1 MEMKMDKHHGA
12 TLFIVLL
19 LLSLVLIIQLFWP
32 YASAIVLAILIS
44 SVFHPMYVW
53 LTKVFR
59 GRGPLASFIV
69 ILLIFLFL
77 VIPVSWF
84 VGTLTNEAFDLYKRT
99 SSNVS
104 MAKLQ
109 HVLENDPVWNDR
121 LKKISLFTGLKIT
134 PDSIEEL
141 ATTVGKGLALFLY
154 KQLTS
159 IASNLFNVLVSFF
172 LMMLTVYYLFREGD
186 RLRDYLIQLIPIPK
200 AQLIKVTAKFQD
212 MGKAII
218 LGSGLSGII
227 QGVLGG
233 IGFFL
238 FDLGSPFLWGTI
250 ISLMTLIPIIGS
262 ASVFLP
268 ATGLIL
274 LHGKTGMAIAYL
286 AYNLFY
292 SLITE
297 NLIRPKLISQ
307 GSKMNPL
314 LVFFGIIGGIK
325 IFGILG
331 LVYGP
336 LIITTFLT
344 LAEIYRLEYRENIL
358 ESSAHQTDIVKGK
371 TSVL

>member
-1 MEMKMDKHHGA
+1 MDKHHGA
-12 TLFIVLL
+12 TLFLIFL
-19 LLSLVLIIQLFWP
+19 LLSLALIIQLFWP
-32 YASAIVLAILIS
+32 YASAIVLAILLS

-53 LTKVFR
+53 VKRLFRERRQVASLT
-59 GRGPLASFIV
+59 V
-69 ILLIFLFL
+69 ILVIFLFL
-77 VIPVSWF
+77 VVPASWF

-121 LKKISLFTGLKIT
+121 LKKISLLTGLKIT

-141 ATTVGKGLALFLY
+141 ATTVGKGVGLFLY
-154 KQLTS
+154 NQLTS
-159 IASNLFNVLVSFF
+159 IASNLFNLLVSFF
-172 LMMLTVYYLFREGD
+172 LMMLTMYYLFTEGE
-186 RLRDYLIQLIPIPK
+186 RLKDYLIQLIPIPK
-200 AQLIKVTAKFQD
+200 EQLEKVTAKFQD

-227 QGVLGG
+227 QGILGG
-233 IGFFL
+233 FGFFI
-238 FDLGSPFLWGTI
+238 FDLGSPFLWGTV
-250 ISLMTLIPIIGS
+250 ISLMTFIPIIGS

-274 LHGKTGMAIAYL
+274 LHGRTGVAMGYL

-307 GSKMNPL
+307 GTKMNSL

-325 IFGILG
+325 LFGILG
-331 LVYGP
+331 LIYGP

-358 ESSAHQTDIVKGK
+358 QLQNQPCPGGENEP
-371 TSVL
+371 